1 MATNRKD
8 HQITKIVTTIVLVF
22 LVLNIPRLGLG
33 IYEISRYRWEIVDN
47 LVVIDAR

>member
-8 HQITKIVTTIVLVF
+8 HPISKIVTTIVLVF
-22 LVLNIPRLGLG
+22 LLLNIPRLGLG